1 MENVANNEKDEE
13 YQYRVNAVSDEVVED
28 MRSSL
33 SDTTSSMVGD
43 SFLSFKDDKLEV
55 EEKSAATNVEKKAVQ
70 SKPTA
75 PARTKKGMP
84 STKAARFLS
93 RRKDEDSVGV
103 SLNSDIN
110 SFNDDLSVAFAPAV
124 GKWLW

>member
-1 MENVANNEKDEE
+1 
-13 YQYRVNAVSDEVVED
+13 
-28 MRSSL
+28 
-33 SDTTSSMVGD
+33 MVGD

-55 EEKSAATNVEKKAVQ
+55 EEKSAATNVEKKPVQ